1 MLLERRVTVT
11 WGQEHPLCFLHRTH
25 PTMGTQ
31 KQLRR
36 CSWKSP
42 GPLDVICLS
51 HFVLW
56 DELDSKALP
65 LSDLQPTSLDS
76 SLFAQHPVPV
86 HSD

>member
-1 MLLERRVTVT
+1 M
-11 WGQEHPLCFLHRTH
+11 GPGPLPYVSCTELT
-25 PTMGTQ
+25 PLMGTQ

-51 HFVLW
+51 HFVLCE
-56 DELDSKALP
+56 ELDSRALP
-65 LSDLQPTSLDS
+65 LSDLGSTSPDS
-76 SLFAQHPVPV
+76 SLFAQHPVRV